1 MQRMLHQL
9 FSPAVYTRAS
19 IKKQMQ
25 LRREMVQYE
34 IAHVIEESTVT

>member
-9 FSPAVYTRAS
+9 FSPVVYTGAS
-19 IKKQMQ
+19 IKKEMQ

-34 IAHVIEESTVT
+34 IACVTEESTAT